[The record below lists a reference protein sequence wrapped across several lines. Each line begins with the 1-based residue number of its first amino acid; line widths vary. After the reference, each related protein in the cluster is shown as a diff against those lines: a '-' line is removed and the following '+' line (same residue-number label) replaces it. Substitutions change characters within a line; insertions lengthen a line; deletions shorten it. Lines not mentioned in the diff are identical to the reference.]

1 MDENIISL
9 IAKELNISISQVKNT
24 LELLEEGA
32 TVPFIA
38 RYRKERTKGLDE
50 EQIRVIQENYAYQV
64 NLAKRKEE
72 VLARIETLG
81 KLDDEII
88 KNVNACTKLSQ
99 VEDIY
104 RPYKQK
110 KKTRASVAIANGLQP
125 LADTFMS
132 FPRYFKETELDAYI
146 NENVKDRETAIQ
158 GACDIIAEKVSDDVD
173 VRNKILD
180 SMTNFGRIV
189 TSEKKGHEDNH
200 KVYKMYYDYSERV
213 NTLAPHRVMAIDRG
227 EKEKVLNVSISFNE
241 EYIENWVCRRF
252 IRFTNSGTS
261 EYVRA
266 AILDGLKPL
275 MEGMGIESA
284 NVIAIAAATYGLVA
298 GSLMGGPTA
307 RGIINKYNLKS
318 TESETGVE
326 LNDMSEADREKAER
340 VDVDSFTNAAIL
352 LIVASGL
359 GTLLTAALNGIEI
372 NIGNFHFSFTFP
384 TYIGAMLIAAVIRN
398 FCDAKNIVLPS
409 RALDLWGNVSLS
421 IFLAIALMSVAL
433 WQLASVAVAMIAM
446 LAAQTILMYF
456 YARFVVYNIMGR
468 DYEAAVMT
476 AAFCG
481 FGMGATPN
489 AMANMQAVTKRFG
502 PAPQAYFIVP
512 LVGSLFIDFFN
523 GLIITGFLNVL
534 PIFG

>member
-1 MDENIISL
+1 MPQ
-9 IAKELNISISQVKNT
+9 IALNM
-24 LELLEEGA
+24 
-32 TVPFIA
+32 
-38 RYRKERTKGLDE
+38 
-50 EQIRVIQENYAYQV
+50 YQT
-64 NLAKRKEE
+64 A
-72 VLARIETLG
+72 
-81 KLDDEII
+81 
-88 KNVNACTKLSQ
+88 
-99 VEDIY
+99 
-104 RPYKQK
+104 
-110 KKTRASVAIANGLQP
+110 AIAMMLFVLGRFLTNRVEFLRKCCIPAPVVGGLIFAIVH
-125 LADTFMS
+125 LCLYLGGIVEFTFDS
-132 FPRYFKETELDAYI
+132 
-146 NENVKDRETAIQ
+146 NVKDFFMTLFFTSVGYTA
-158 GACDIIAEKVSDDVD
+158 CF
-173 VRNKILD
+173 RLL
-180 SMTNFGRIV
+180 
-189 TSEKKGHEDNH
+189 KKGGK
-200 KVYKMYYDYSERV
+200 KVITFLIVAIIMVCLQNVVSSI
-213 NTLAPHRVMAIDRG
+213 LAGVFDWDLRLG
-227 EKEKVLNVSISFNE
+227 LCTGSIPM
-241 EYIENWVCRRF
+241 VGGH
-252 IRFTNSGTS
+252 GTAGS
-261 EYVRA
+261 Y
-266 AILDGLKPL
+266 GPL
-275 MEGMGIESA
+275 MEDMGIESA

-352 LIVASGL
+352 LIVAAGL
-359 GTLLTAALNGIEI
+359 GTLLTAALNGIQI

-398 FCDAKNIVLPS
+398 FCDAKHIVMPS

-433 WQLASVAVAMIAM
+433 WQLAEVAGPMIVM
-446 LAAQTILMYF
+446 LVAQTVLMF
-456 YARFVVYNIMGR
+456 FFARFVVYNIMGH

-489 AMANMQAVTKRFG
+489 AMANMQAVTKRYG

>member
-1 MDENIISL
+1 MQQ
-9 IAKELNISISQVKNT
+9 IALNM
-24 LELLEEGA
+24 
-32 TVPFIA
+32 
-38 RYRKERTKGLDE
+38 
-50 EQIRVIQENYAYQV
+50 YQT
-64 NLAKRKEE
+64 A
-72 VLARIETLG
+72 
-81 KLDDEII
+81 
-88 KNVNACTKLSQ
+88 
-99 VEDIY
+99 
-104 RPYKQK
+104 
-110 KKTRASVAIANGLQP
+110 AIAMMLFVLGRFLTNRVEFLKKCCIPAPVVGGLIFAIVH
-125 LADTFMS
+125 LCLYLGGVVEFTFDS
-132 FPRYFKETELDAYI
+132 
-146 NENVKDRETAIQ
+146 NVKDFFMTLFFTSVGYTA
-158 GACDIIAEKVSDDVD
+158 CF
-173 VRNKILD
+173 RLL
-180 SMTNFGRIV
+180 
-189 TSEKKGHEDNH
+189 KKGGK
-200 KVYKMYYDYSERV
+200 KVVTFLIVAIVMVCLQNVLSSV
-213 NTLAPHRVMAIDRG
+213 LAGVFGWDLRLG
-227 EKEKVLNVSISFNE
+227 LCTGSIPM
-241 EYIENWVCRRF
+241 VGGH
-252 IRFTNSGTS
+252 GTAGS
-261 EYVRA
+261 Y
-266 AILDGLKPL
+266 GPL
-275 MEGMGIESA
+275 MESMGIESA

-326 LNDMSEADREKAER
+326 LNDMSAADREKAER

-352 LIVASGL
+352 LIVAAGL

-398 FCDAKNIVLPS
+398 FCDAKHIVMPS

-446 LAAQTILMYF
+446 LAAQTVLMYF

-489 AMANMQAVTKRFG
+489 AMANMQAVTKRYG
-502 PAPQAYFIVP
+502 PAPQAYFVVP

-523 GLIITGFLNVL
+523 GLIITGFLNIL

>member
-1 MDENIISL
+1 MPQ
-9 IAKELNISISQVKNT
+9 IALNM
-24 LELLEEGA
+24 
-32 TVPFIA
+32 
-38 RYRKERTKGLDE
+38 
-50 EQIRVIQENYAYQV
+50 YQT
-64 NLAKRKEE
+64 A
-72 VLARIETLG
+72 
-81 KLDDEII
+81 
-88 KNVNACTKLSQ
+88 
-99 VEDIY
+99 
-104 RPYKQK
+104 
-110 KKTRASVAIANGLQP
+110 AIAMMLFVLGRFLTNRVEFLRKCCIPAPVVGGLIFAIVH
-125 LADTFMS
+125 LCLYMGGIVEFTFDS
-132 FPRYFKETELDAYI
+132 
-146 NENVKDRETAIQ
+146 NVKDFFMTLFFTSVGYTA
-158 GACDIIAEKVSDDVD
+158 CF
-173 VRNKILD
+173 RLL
-180 SMTNFGRIV
+180 
-189 TSEKKGHEDNH
+189 KKGGK
-200 KVYKMYYDYSERV
+200 KVITFLLVAIVMVCLQNVLSSI
-213 NTLAPHRVMAIDRG
+213 LAGVFGWDLRLG
-227 EKEKVLNVSISFNE
+227 LCTGSIPM
-241 EYIENWVCRRF
+241 VGGH
-252 IRFTNSGTS
+252 GTAGS
-261 EYVRA
+261 Y
-266 AILDGLKPL
+266 GPL
-275 MEGMGIESA
+275 MEKMGIESA

-318 TESETGVE
+318 TESGTGVE
-326 LNDMSEADREKAER
+326 LDDMSAADREKAER

-352 LIVASGL
+352 LIVAAGL

-398 FCDAKNIVLPS
+398 FCDAKHIVMPS

-456 YARFVVYNIMGR
+456 YARFVVYNIMGH

-489 AMANMQAVTKRFG
+489 AMANMQAVTKRYG
-502 PAPQAYFIVP
+502 PAPQAFFVVP

-523 GLIITGFLNVL
+523 GLIITGFLNIL

>member
-1 MDENIISL
+1 MPQ
-9 IAKELNISISQVKNT
+9 IALNM
-24 LELLEEGA
+24 
-32 TVPFIA
+32 
-38 RYRKERTKGLDE
+38 
-50 EQIRVIQENYAYQV
+50 YQT
-64 NLAKRKEE
+64 A
-72 VLARIETLG
+72 
-81 KLDDEII
+81 
-88 KNVNACTKLSQ
+88 
-99 VEDIY
+99 
-104 RPYKQK
+104 
-110 KKTRASVAIANGLQP
+110 AIAMMLFVLGRFLTNRVEFLRKCCIPAPVVGGLIFAIVH
-125 LADTFMS
+125 LCLYMGGIVEFTFDS
-132 FPRYFKETELDAYI
+132 
-146 NENVKDRETAIQ
+146 NVKDFFMTLFFTSVGYTA
-158 GACDIIAEKVSDDVD
+158 CF
-173 VRNKILD
+173 RLL
-180 SMTNFGRIV
+180 
-189 TSEKKGHEDNH
+189 KKGGK
-200 KVYKMYYDYSERV
+200 KVITFLLVAIVMVCLQNVLSSI
-213 NTLAPHRVMAIDRG
+213 LAGVFGWDLRLG
-227 EKEKVLNVSISFNE
+227 LCTGSIPM
-241 EYIENWVCRRF
+241 VGGH
-252 IRFTNSGTS
+252 GTAGS
-261 EYVRA
+261 Y
-266 AILDGLKPL
+266 GPL
-275 MEGMGIESA
+275 MEDMGIESA

-352 LIVASGL
+352 LIVAAGL
-359 GTLLTAALNGIEI
+359 GTLLTAALNGIQI

-398 FCDAKNIVLPS
+398 FCDAKHIVMPS

-456 YARFVVYNIMGR
+456 YARFVLYNIMGR

-489 AMANMQAVTKRFG
+489 AMANMQAVTKRYG
-502 PAPQAYFIVP
+502 PAPQAYFVVP

-523 GLIITGFLNVL
+523 GLIITGFLNIL

>member
-1 MDENIISL
+1 MQQ
-9 IAKELNISISQVKNT
+9 IALNM
-24 LELLEEGA
+24 
-32 TVPFIA
+32 
-38 RYRKERTKGLDE
+38 
-50 EQIRVIQENYAYQV
+50 YQT
-64 NLAKRKEE
+64 A
-72 VLARIETLG
+72 
-81 KLDDEII
+81 
-88 KNVNACTKLSQ
+88 
-99 VEDIY
+99 
-104 RPYKQK
+104 
-110 KKTRASVAIANGLQP
+110 AIAMMLFVLGRFLTNRVEFLKKCCIPAPVVGGLIFAIVH
-125 LADTFMS
+125 LCLYMGGIVEFTFDS
-132 FPRYFKETELDAYI
+132 
-146 NENVKDRETAIQ
+146 NVKDFFMTLFFTSVGYTA
-158 GACDIIAEKVSDDVD
+158 CF
-173 VRNKILD
+173 RLL
-180 SMTNFGRIV
+180 
-189 TSEKKGHEDNH
+189 KKGGK
-200 KVYKMYYDYSERV
+200 KVITFLLVAIVMVCLQNVLSSI
-213 NTLAPHRVMAIDRG
+213 LAGVFGWDLRLG
-227 EKEKVLNVSISFNE
+227 LCTGSIPM
-241 EYIENWVCRRF
+241 VGGH
-252 IRFTNSGTS
+252 GTAGS
-261 EYVRA
+261 Y
-266 AILDGLKPL
+266 GPL
-275 MEGMGIESA
+275 MEKMGIESA

-352 LIVASGL
+352 LIVAAGL

>member
-1 MDENIISL
+1 MPQ
-9 IAKELNISISQVKNT
+9 IALNM
-24 LELLEEGA
+24 
-32 TVPFIA
+32 
-38 RYRKERTKGLDE
+38 
-50 EQIRVIQENYAYQV
+50 YQT
-64 NLAKRKEE
+64 A
-72 VLARIETLG
+72 
-81 KLDDEII
+81 
-88 KNVNACTKLSQ
+88 
-99 VEDIY
+99 
-104 RPYKQK
+104 
-110 KKTRASVAIANGLQP
+110 AIAMMLFVLGRFLTNRVEFLRKCCIPAPVVGGRIFAIVHLC
-125 LADTFMS
+125 LYMGGIVEFTFDS
-132 FPRYFKETELDAYI
+132 
-146 NENVKDRETAIQ
+146 NVKDFFMTLFFTSVGYTA
-158 GACDIIAEKVSDDVD
+158 CF
-173 VRNKILD
+173 RLL
-180 SMTNFGRIV
+180 
-189 TSEKKGHEDNH
+189 KKGGK
-200 KVYKMYYDYSERV
+200 KVITFLLVAIVMVCLQNVLSSI
-213 NTLAPHRVMAIDRG
+213 LAGVFGWDLRLG
-227 EKEKVLNVSISFNE
+227 LCTGSIPM
-241 EYIENWVCRRF
+241 VGGH
-252 IRFTNSGTS
+252 GTAGS
-261 EYVRA
+261 Y
-266 AILDGLKPL
+266 GPL
-275 MEGMGIESA
+275 MEDMGIESA

-352 LIVASGL
+352 LIVAAGL
-359 GTLLTAALNGIEI
+359 GTLLTAALNGIQI

-398 FCDAKNIVLPS
+398 FCDAKHIVMPS

-489 AMANMQAVTKRFG
+489 AMANMQAVTKRYG
-502 PAPQAYFIVP
+502 PAPQAYFVVP

-523 GLIITGFLNVL
+523 GLIITGFLNIL

>member
-1 MDENIISL
+1 MQQ
-9 IAKELNISISQVKNT
+9 IALNM
-24 LELLEEGA
+24 
-32 TVPFIA
+32 
-38 RYRKERTKGLDE
+38 
-50 EQIRVIQENYAYQV
+50 YQT
-64 NLAKRKEE
+64 A
-72 VLARIETLG
+72 
-81 KLDDEII
+81 
-88 KNVNACTKLSQ
+88 
-99 VEDIY
+99 
-104 RPYKQK
+104 
-110 KKTRASVAIANGLQP
+110 AIAMMLFVLGRFLTNRVEFLKKCCIPAPVVGGLIFAIVH
-125 LADTFMS
+125 LCLYLGGIVEFTFDS
-132 FPRYFKETELDAYI
+132 
-146 NENVKDRETAIQ
+146 NVKDFFMTLFFTSVGYTA
-158 GACDIIAEKVSDDVD
+158 CF
-173 VRNKILD
+173 RLL
-180 SMTNFGRIV
+180 
-189 TSEKKGHEDNH
+189 KKGGK
-200 KVYKMYYDYSERV
+200 KVITFLLVAIVMVCLQNVLSSI
-213 NTLAPHRVMAIDRG
+213 LAGVFGWDLRLGLCTGSIPMVGGHGTAGSYGPMM
-227 EKEKVLNVSISFNE
+227 EKDL
-241 EYIENWVCRRF
+241 
-252 IRFTNSGTS
+252 
-261 EYVRA
+261 
-266 AILDGLKPL
+266 
-275 MEGMGIESA
+275 GIASA

-326 LNDMSEADREKAER
+326 LDDMSEADREKAER
-340 VDVDSFTNAAIL
+340 VDVDAFTNAAIL

-359 GTLLTAALNGIEI
+359 GTLLTAALNGIQI

-433 WQLASVAVAMIAM
+433 WQLASVAVAMIVM

>member
-1 MDENIISL
+1 MPQ
-9 IAKELNISISQVKNT
+9 IALNM
-24 LELLEEGA
+24 
-32 TVPFIA
+32 
-38 RYRKERTKGLDE
+38 
-50 EQIRVIQENYAYQV
+50 YQT
-64 NLAKRKEE
+64 A
-72 VLARIETLG
+72 
-81 KLDDEII
+81 
-88 KNVNACTKLSQ
+88 
-99 VEDIY
+99 
-104 RPYKQK
+104 
-110 KKTRASVAIANGLQP
+110 AIAMMLFVLGRFLTNRVEFLRKCCIPAPVVGGLIFAIVH
-125 LADTFMS
+125 LCLYMGGIVEFTFDS
-132 FPRYFKETELDAYI
+132 
-146 NENVKDRETAIQ
+146 NVKDFFMTLFFTSVGYTA
-158 GACDIIAEKVSDDVD
+158 CF
-173 VRNKILD
+173 RLL
-180 SMTNFGRIV
+180 
-189 TSEKKGHEDNH
+189 KKGGK
-200 KVYKMYYDYSERV
+200 KVITFLLVAIVMVCLQNVLSSI
-213 NTLAPHRVMAIDRG
+213 LAGVFGWDLRLG
-227 EKEKVLNVSISFNE
+227 LCTGSIPM
-241 EYIENWVCRRF
+241 VGGH
-252 IRFTNSGTS
+252 GTAGS
-261 EYVRA
+261 Y
-266 AILDGLKPL
+266 GPL
-275 MEGMGIESA
+275 MEDMGIESA

-352 LIVASGL
+352 LIVAAGL
-359 GTLLTAALNGIEI
+359 GTLLTAALNGIQI

-398 FCDAKNIVLPS
+398 FCDAKHIVMPS

-489 AMANMQAVTKRFG
+489 ATANMQAVTKRYG
-502 PAPQAYFIVP
+502 PAPQAYFVVP

-523 GLIITGFLNVL
+523 GLIITGFLNIL

>member
-1 MDENIISL
+1 MQQ
-9 IAKELNISISQVKNT
+9 IALNM
-24 LELLEEGA
+24 
-32 TVPFIA
+32 
-38 RYRKERTKGLDE
+38 
-50 EQIRVIQENYAYQV
+50 YQT
-64 NLAKRKEE
+64 A
-72 VLARIETLG
+72 
-81 KLDDEII
+81 
-88 KNVNACTKLSQ
+88 
-99 VEDIY
+99 
-104 RPYKQK
+104 
-110 KKTRASVAIANGLQP
+110 AIAMMLFVLGRFLTNRVEFLKKCCIPAPVVGGLIFAIVH
-125 LADTFMS
+125 LCLYMGGIVEFTFDS
-132 FPRYFKETELDAYI
+132 
-146 NENVKDRETAIQ
+146 NVKDFFMTLFFTSVGYTA
-158 GACDIIAEKVSDDVD
+158 CF
-173 VRNKILD
+173 RLL
-180 SMTNFGRIV
+180 
-189 TSEKKGHEDNH
+189 KKGGK
-200 KVYKMYYDYSERV
+200 KVITFLLVAIVMVCLQNVLSSI
-213 NTLAPHRVMAIDRG
+213 LAGVFGWDLRLG
-227 EKEKVLNVSISFNE
+227 LCTGSIPM
-241 EYIENWVCRRF
+241 VGGH
-252 IRFTNSGTS
+252 GTAGS
-261 EYVRA
+261 Y
-266 AILDGLKPL
+266 GPL
-275 MEGMGIESA
+275 MEKMGIESA

-340 VDVDSFTNAAIL
+340 VDVDAFTNAAIL

>member
-1 MDENIISL
+1 MPQ
-9 IAKELNISISQVKNT
+9 IALNM
-24 LELLEEGA
+24 
-32 TVPFIA
+32 
-38 RYRKERTKGLDE
+38 
-50 EQIRVIQENYAYQV
+50 YQT
-64 NLAKRKEE
+64 A
-72 VLARIETLG
+72 
-81 KLDDEII
+81 
-88 KNVNACTKLSQ
+88 
-99 VEDIY
+99 
-104 RPYKQK
+104 
-110 KKTRASVAIANGLQP
+110 AIAMMLFVLGRFLTNRVEFLRKCCIPAPVVGGLIFAIVH
-125 LADTFMS
+125 LCLYMGGIVEFTFDS
-132 FPRYFKETELDAYI
+132 
-146 NENVKDRETAIQ
+146 NVKDFF
-158 GACDIIAEKVSDDVD
+158 
-173 VRNKILD
+173 
-180 SMTNFGRIV
+180 MTLFV
-189 TSEKKGHEDNH
+189 TSVGYTACFRLLKKGGK
-200 KVYKMYYDYSERV
+200 KVITFLLVAIVMVCLQNVLSSI
-213 NTLAPHRVMAIDRG
+213 LAGVFGWDLRLG
-227 EKEKVLNVSISFNE
+227 LCTGSIPM
-241 EYIENWVCRRF
+241 VGGH
-252 IRFTNSGTS
+252 GTAGS
-261 EYVRA
+261 Y
-266 AILDGLKPL
+266 GPL
-275 MEGMGIESA
+275 MEDMGIESA

-352 LIVASGL
+352 LIVAAGL
-359 GTLLTAALNGIEI
+359 GTLLTAALNGIQI

-398 FCDAKNIVLPS
+398 FCDAKHIVMPS

-489 AMANMQAVTKRFG
+489 AMANMQAVTKRYG
-502 PAPQAYFIVP
+502 PAPQAYFVVP

-523 GLIITGFLNVL
+523 GLIITGFLNIL

>member
-1 MDENIISL
+1 MTQISL
-9 IAKELNISISQVKNT
+9 NMFQTA
-24 LELLEEGA
+24 
-32 TVPFIA
+32 
-38 RYRKERTKGLDE
+38 
-50 EQIRVIQENYAYQV
+50 
-64 NLAKRKEE
+64 
-72 VLARIETLG
+72 
-81 KLDDEII
+81 
-88 KNVNACTKLSQ
+88 
-99 VEDIY
+99 
-104 RPYKQK
+104 
-110 KKTRASVAIANGLQP
+110 AIAMMLFVLGRFLTNRVEFLRKCCIPAPVVGGLIFAIVH
-125 LADTFMS
+125 LCLYLGGIVEFTFDS
-132 FPRYFKETELDAYI
+132 
-146 NENVKDRETAIQ
+146 NVKDFFMTLFFTSVGYTA
-158 GACDIIAEKVSDDVD
+158 CF
-173 VRNKILD
+173 RLL
-180 SMTNFGRIV
+180 
-189 TSEKKGHEDNH
+189 KKGGK
-200 KVYKMYYDYSERV
+200 KVI
-213 NTLAPHRVMAIDRG
+213 TFL
-227 EKEKVLNVSISFNE
+227 LVSIVM
-241 EYIENWVCRRF
+241 VCLQNVLSSILAGVFGWDLRLGLCTGS
-252 IRFTNSGTS
+252 IPMVGGHGTAGS
-261 EYVRA
+261 Y
-266 AILDGLKPL
+266 GPL

-326 LNDMSEADREKAER
+326 LNDMSAADREKAER
-340 VDVDSFTNAAIL
+340 VDVDAFTNAAIL

-398 FCDAKNIVLPS
+398 FCDAKHIVMPS

-446 LAAQTILMYF
+446 LAAQTIMMYF
-456 YARFVVYNIMGR
+456 YARFVVFNIMGS

-502 PAPQAYFIVP
+502 PAPQAYFVVP

-534 PIFG
+534 PVFG

>member
-1 MDENIISL
+1 MPQ
-9 IAKELNISISQVKNT
+9 IALNMYQT
-24 LELLEEGA
+24 A
-32 TVPFIA
+32 AIA
-38 RYRKERTKGLDE
+38 MMLF
-50 EQIRVIQENYAYQV
+50 
-64 NLAKRKEE
+64 
-72 VLARIETLG
+72 VLGRFLTNRIEFLKKCCIPAPVVG
-81 KLDDEII
+81 GLIFAI
-88 KNVNACTKLSQ
+88 VHLCLYMGGI
-99 VEDIY
+99 VEF
-104 RPYKQK
+104 
-110 KKTRASVAIANGLQP
+110 
-125 LADTFMS
+125 TFDS
-132 FPRYFKETELDAYI
+132 
-146 NENVKDRETAIQ
+146 NVKDFFMTLFFTSVGYTA
-158 GACDIIAEKVSDDVD
+158 CF
-173 VRNKILD
+173 RLL
-180 SMTNFGRIV
+180 
-189 TSEKKGHEDNH
+189 KKGGK
-200 KVYKMYYDYSERV
+200 KVITFLLVAIVMVCLQNVLSSI
-213 NTLAPHRVMAIDRG
+213 LAGVFGWDLRLG
-227 EKEKVLNVSISFNE
+227 LCTGSIPM
-241 EYIENWVCRRF
+241 VGGH
-252 IRFTNSGTS
+252 GTAGS
-261 EYVRA
+261 Y
-266 AILDGLKPL
+266 GPL
-275 MEGMGIESA
+275 MEDMGIESA

-352 LIVASGL
+352 LIVAAGL
-359 GTLLTAALNGIEI
+359 GTLLTAALNGIQI

-398 FCDAKNIVLPS
+398 FCDAKHIVMPS

-489 AMANMQAVTKRFG
+489 AMANMQAVTKRYG
-502 PAPQAYFIVP
+502 PAPQAYFVVP

-523 GLIITGFLNVL
+523 GLIITGFLNIL

>member
-1 MDENIISL
+1 MQQ
-9 IAKELNISISQVKNT
+9 IALNMYQT
-24 LELLEEGA
+24 A
-32 TVPFIA
+32 AIA
-38 RYRKERTKGLDE
+38 MMLF
-50 EQIRVIQENYAYQV
+50 
-64 NLAKRKEE
+64 
-72 VLARIETLG
+72 VLGRFLTNRIEFLRKCCIPAPVVG
-81 KLDDEII
+81 GLIFAL
-88 KNVNACTKLSQ
+88 VHLALRMAGV
-99 VEDIY
+99 VEF
-104 RPYKQK
+104 
-110 KKTRASVAIANGLQP
+110 
-125 LADTFMS
+125 TFDS
-132 FPRYFKETELDAYI
+132 
-146 NENVKDRETAIQ
+146 NVKDFFMTLFFTSVGYTA
-158 GACDIIAEKVSDDVD
+158 CF
-173 VRNKILD
+173 RLL
-180 SMTNFGRIV
+180 
-189 TSEKKGHEDNH
+189 KKGGK
-200 KVYKMYYDYSERV
+200 KVITFLLVAIVMVCLQNVLSSI
-213 NTLAPHRVMAIDRG
+213 LAGVFYWDLRLG
-227 EKEKVLNVSISFNE
+227 LCTGSIPM
-241 EYIENWVCRRF
+241 VGGH
-252 IRFTNSGTS
+252 GTAGS
-261 EYVRA
+261 Y
-266 AILDGLKPL
+266 GPL

-307 RGIINKYNLKS
+307 RSIINKYNLKS

-326 LNDMSEADREKAER
+326 LDDMSAADREKAER
-340 VDVDSFTNAAIL
+340 VDVDAFTNAAIL

-359 GTLLTAALNGIEI
+359 GTLLTAALNGIQI

-384 TYIGAMLIAAVIRN
+384 TYIGAMLIAAIIRN
-398 FCDAKNIVLPS
+398 FCDAKHIVMPS

-446 LAAQTILMYF
+446 LAAQTVLMYF

-489 AMANMQAVTKRFG
+489 AMANMQAVTKRYG
-502 PAPQAYFIVP
+502 PAPQAYFVVP

>member
-1 MDENIISL
+1 MPQ
-9 IAKELNISISQVKNT
+9 IALNM
-24 LELLEEGA
+24 
-32 TVPFIA
+32 
-38 RYRKERTKGLDE
+38 
-50 EQIRVIQENYAYQV
+50 YQT
-64 NLAKRKEE
+64 A
-72 VLARIETLG
+72 
-81 KLDDEII
+81 
-88 KNVNACTKLSQ
+88 
-99 VEDIY
+99 
-104 RPYKQK
+104 
-110 KKTRASVAIANGLQP
+110 AIAMMLFVLGRFLTNRVEFLRKCCIPAPVVGGLIFAIVH
-125 LADTFMS
+125 LCLYMGGIVEFTFDS
-132 FPRYFKETELDAYI
+132 
-146 NENVKDRETAIQ
+146 NVKDFFMTLFFTSVGYTA
-158 GACDIIAEKVSDDVD
+158 CF
-173 VRNKILD
+173 RLL
-180 SMTNFGRIV
+180 
-189 TSEKKGHEDNH
+189 KKGGK
-200 KVYKMYYDYSERV
+200 KVITFLLVAIVMVCLQNVLSSI
-213 NTLAPHRVMAIDRG
+213 LAGVFGWDLRLG
-227 EKEKVLNVSISFNE
+227 LCTGSIPM
-241 EYIENWVCRRF
+241 VGGH
-252 IRFTNSGTS
+252 GTAGS
-261 EYVRA
+261 Y
-266 AILDGLKPL
+266 GPL
-275 MEGMGIESA
+275 MEDMGIESA

-352 LIVASGL
+352 LIVAAGL
-359 GTLLTAALNGIEI
+359 GTLLTAALNGIQI

-398 FCDAKNIVLPS
+398 FCDAKHIVMPS

-489 AMANMQAVTKRFG
+489 AMANMQAVTKRYG
-502 PAPQAYFIVP
+502 PAPQAYFVVP

-523 GLIITGFLNVL
+523 GLIITGFLNIR

>member
-1 MDENIISL
+1 MQQ
-9 IAKELNISISQVKNT
+9 IALNM
-24 LELLEEGA
+24 
-32 TVPFIA
+32 
-38 RYRKERTKGLDE
+38 
-50 EQIRVIQENYAYQV
+50 YQT
-64 NLAKRKEE
+64 A
-72 VLARIETLG
+72 
-81 KLDDEII
+81 
-88 KNVNACTKLSQ
+88 
-99 VEDIY
+99 
-104 RPYKQK
+104 
-110 KKTRASVAIANGLQP
+110 AIAMMLFVLGRFLTNRVEFLRKCCIPAPVVGGLIFAIVH
-125 LADTFMS
+125 LCLYLGGIVEFTFDS
-132 FPRYFKETELDAYI
+132 
-146 NENVKDRETAIQ
+146 NVKDFFMTLFFTSVGYTA
-158 GACDIIAEKVSDDVD
+158 CF
-173 VRNKILD
+173 RLL
-180 SMTNFGRIV
+180 
-189 TSEKKGHEDNH
+189 KKGGK
-200 KVYKMYYDYSERV
+200 KVITFLLVAIVMVCLQNVLSSI
-213 NTLAPHRVMAIDRG
+213 LAGVFGWDLRLG
-227 EKEKVLNVSISFNE
+227 LCTGSIPM
-241 EYIENWVCRRF
+241 VGGH
-252 IRFTNSGTS
+252 GTAGS
-261 EYVRA
+261 Y
-266 AILDGLKPL
+266 GPL

-307 RGIINKYNLKS
+307 RGIISKYNLKS

-352 LIVASGL
+352 LIVAAGL
-359 GTLLTAALNGIEI
+359 GTLLTAALNGIQI

-398 FCDAKNIVLPS
+398 FCDAKHIVMPS

-489 AMANMQAVTKRFG
+489 AMANMQAVTKRYG
-502 PAPQAYFIVP
+502 PAPQAYFVVP

-523 GLIITGFLNVL
+523 GLIITGFLNIL

>member
-1 MDENIISL
+1 MPQ
-9 IAKELNISISQVKNT
+9 IALNM
-24 LELLEEGA
+24 
-32 TVPFIA
+32 
-38 RYRKERTKGLDE
+38 
-50 EQIRVIQENYAYQV
+50 YQT
-64 NLAKRKEE
+64 A
-72 VLARIETLG
+72 
-81 KLDDEII
+81 
-88 KNVNACTKLSQ
+88 
-99 VEDIY
+99 
-104 RPYKQK
+104 
-110 KKTRASVAIANGLQP
+110 AIAMMLFVLGRFLTNRVEFLRKCCIPAPVVGGLIFAIVH
-125 LADTFMS
+125 LCLYLGGIVEFTFDS
-132 FPRYFKETELDAYI
+132 
-146 NENVKDRETAIQ
+146 NVKDFFMTLFFTSVGYTA
-158 GACDIIAEKVSDDVD
+158 CF
-173 VRNKILD
+173 RLL
-180 SMTNFGRIV
+180 
-189 TSEKKGHEDNH
+189 KKGGK
-200 KVYKMYYDYSERV
+200 KVITFLIVAIIMVCLQNVVSSI
-213 NTLAPHRVMAIDRG
+213 LAGVFDWDLRLG
-227 EKEKVLNVSISFNE
+227 LCTGSIPM
-241 EYIENWVCRRF
+241 VGGH
-252 IRFTNSGTS
+252 GTAGS
-261 EYVRA
+261 Y
-266 AILDGLKPL
+266 GPL
-275 MEGMGIESA
+275 MEDMGIESA

-352 LIVASGL
+352 LIVAAGL
-359 GTLLTAALNGIEI
+359 GTLLTAALNNIQI
-372 NIGNFHFSFTFP
+372 DIGNFHFKFTFP

-398 FCDAKNIVLPS
+398 FCDAKHIVLPS

-433 WQLASVAVAMIAM
+433 WQLAEVAGPMIVM
-446 LAAQTILMYF
+446 LVAQTVLMF
-456 YARFVVYNIMGR
+456 FFARFVVYNIMGH

-489 AMANMQAVTKRFG
+489 AMANMQAVTKRYG

>member
-1 MDENIISL
+1 MTQISL
-9 IAKELNISISQVKNT
+9 NMFQTA
-24 LELLEEGA
+24 
-32 TVPFIA
+32 
-38 RYRKERTKGLDE
+38 
-50 EQIRVIQENYAYQV
+50 
-64 NLAKRKEE
+64 
-72 VLARIETLG
+72 
-81 KLDDEII
+81 
-88 KNVNACTKLSQ
+88 
-99 VEDIY
+99 
-104 RPYKQK
+104 
-110 KKTRASVAIANGLQP
+110 AIAMMLFVLGRFLTNRVEFLRKCCIPAPVVGGLIFAIVH
-125 LADTFMS
+125 LCLYLGGIVEFTFDS
-132 FPRYFKETELDAYI
+132 
-146 NENVKDRETAIQ
+146 NVKDFFMTLFFTSVGYTA
-158 GACDIIAEKVSDDVD
+158 CF
-173 VRNKILD
+173 RLL
-180 SMTNFGRIV
+180 
-189 TSEKKGHEDNH
+189 KKGGK
-200 KVYKMYYDYSERV
+200 KVITFLLVAIVMVCLQNVLSSI
-213 NTLAPHRVMAIDRG
+213 LAGVFGWDLRLG
-227 EKEKVLNVSISFNE
+227 LCTGSIPM
-241 EYIENWVCRRF
+241 VGGH
-252 IRFTNSGTS
+252 GTPGS
-261 EYVRA
+261 Y
-266 AILDGLKPL
+266 GPL

-326 LNDMSEADREKAER
+326 LNDMSAADREKAER
-340 VDVDSFTNAAIL
+340 VDVDAFTNAAIL

-398 FCDAKNIVLPS
+398 FCDAKHIVMPS

-446 LAAQTILMYF
+446 LAAQTIMMYF
-456 YARFVVYNIMGR
+456 YARFVVFNIMGS

-502 PAPQAYFIVP
+502 PAPQAYFVVP

>member
-1 MDENIISL
+1 MPQ
-9 IAKELNISISQVKNT
+9 IALNMFQT
-24 LELLEEGA
+24 A
-32 TVPFIA
+32 
-38 RYRKERTKGLDE
+38 
-50 EQIRVIQENYAYQV
+50 
-64 NLAKRKEE
+64 
-72 VLARIETLG
+72 
-81 KLDDEII
+81 
-88 KNVNACTKLSQ
+88 
-99 VEDIY
+99 
-104 RPYKQK
+104 
-110 KKTRASVAIANGLQP
+110 AIAMMLFVLGRFLTNRVEFLRKCCIPAPVVGGLIFAIVH
-125 LADTFMS
+125 LCLYMGGIVEFTFDS
-132 FPRYFKETELDAYI
+132 
-146 NENVKDRETAIQ
+146 NVKDFFMTLFFTSVGYTA
-158 GACDIIAEKVSDDVD
+158 CF
-173 VRNKILD
+173 RLL
-180 SMTNFGRIV
+180 
-189 TSEKKGHEDNH
+189 KKGGK
-200 KVYKMYYDYSERV
+200 KVITFLLVAIVMVCLQNVLSSI
-213 NTLAPHRVMAIDRG
+213 LAGVFGWDLRLG
-227 EKEKVLNVSISFNE
+227 LCTGSIPM
-241 EYIENWVCRRF
+241 VGGH
-252 IRFTNSGTS
+252 GTAGS
-261 EYVRA
+261 Y
-266 AILDGLKPL
+266 GPL

-340 VDVDSFTNAAIL
+340 VDVDAFTNAAIL

-359 GTLLTAALNGIEI
+359 GTLLTAALNGIQI

-398 FCDAKNIVLPS
+398 FCDAKHIVMPS

-456 YARFVVYNIMGR
+456 YARFVVYNIMGH

>member
-1 MDENIISL
+1 MPQ
-9 IAKELNISISQVKNT
+9 IALNM
-24 LELLEEGA
+24 
-32 TVPFIA
+32 
-38 RYRKERTKGLDE
+38 
-50 EQIRVIQENYAYQV
+50 YQT
-64 NLAKRKEE
+64 A
-72 VLARIETLG
+72 
-81 KLDDEII
+81 
-88 KNVNACTKLSQ
+88 
-99 VEDIY
+99 
-104 RPYKQK
+104 
-110 KKTRASVAIANGLQP
+110 AIAMMLFVLGRFLTNRVEFLRKCCIPAPVVGGLIFALTH
-125 LADTFMS
+125 LALRMAGVVEFTFDS
-132 FPRYFKETELDAYI
+132 
-146 NENVKDRETAIQ
+146 NVKDFFMTLFFTSVGYTA
-158 GACDIIAEKVSDDVD
+158 CF
-173 VRNKILD
+173 RLL
-180 SMTNFGRIV
+180 
-189 TSEKKGHEDNH
+189 KKGGK
-200 KVYKMYYDYSERV
+200 KVITFLIVAIIMVCLQNVVSSI
-213 NTLAPHRVMAIDRG
+213 LAGVFDWDMRLG
-227 EKEKVLNVSISFNE
+227 LCTGSIPMVGGHGTAGS
-241 EYIENWVCRRF
+241 YGPMMEND
-252 IRFTNSGTS
+252 
-261 EYVRA
+261 
-266 AILDGLKPL
+266 L
-275 MEGMGIESA
+275 GIARA

-352 LIVASGL
+352 LIVAAGL
-359 GTLLTAALNGIEI
+359 GTLLTAALNNIQI
-372 NIGNFHFSFTFP
+372 DIGNFHFKFTFP

-398 FCDAKNIVLPS
+398 FCDAKHIVLPS

-433 WQLASVAVAMIAM
+433 WQLAEVAGPMIVM
-446 LAAQTILMYF
+446 LVAQTVLMF
-456 YARFVVYNIMGR
+456 FFARFVVYNIMGH

-489 AMANMQAVTKRFG
+489 AMANMQAVTKRYG

>member
-1 MDENIISL
+1 MTQISL
-9 IAKELNISISQVKNT
+9 NMFQTA
-24 LELLEEGA
+24 
-32 TVPFIA
+32 
-38 RYRKERTKGLDE
+38 
-50 EQIRVIQENYAYQV
+50 
-64 NLAKRKEE
+64 
-72 VLARIETLG
+72 
-81 KLDDEII
+81 
-88 KNVNACTKLSQ
+88 
-99 VEDIY
+99 
-104 RPYKQK
+104 
-110 KKTRASVAIANGLQP
+110 AIAMMLFVLGRFLTNRVEFLRKCCIPAPVVGGLIFAIVH
-125 LADTFMS
+125 LCLYLGGIVEFTFDS
-132 FPRYFKETELDAYI
+132 
-146 NENVKDRETAIQ
+146 NVKDFFMTLFFTSVGYTA
-158 GACDIIAEKVSDDVD
+158 CF
-173 VRNKILD
+173 RLL
-180 SMTNFGRIV
+180 
-189 TSEKKGHEDNH
+189 KKGGK
-200 KVYKMYYDYSERV
+200 KVI
-213 NTLAPHRVMAIDRG
+213 TFL
-227 EKEKVLNVSISFNE
+227 LVSIVM
-241 EYIENWVCRRF
+241 VCLQNVLSSILAGIFGWDLRLGLCTGS
-252 IRFTNSGTS
+252 IPMVGGHGTAGS
-261 EYVRA
+261 Y
-266 AILDGLKPL
+266 GPL

-326 LNDMSEADREKAER
+326 LDDMSAADREKAER
-340 VDVDSFTNAAIL
+340 VDVDAFTNAAIL

-398 FCDAKNIVLPS
+398 FCDAKHIVMPS

-446 LAAQTILMYF
+446 LAAQTIMMYF

-502 PAPQAYFIVP
+502 PAPQAFFVVP

-523 GLIITGFLNVL
+523 GLIITGFLNIL
-534 PIFG
+534 PVFG